1 MATATTTAISEDARL
16 RVMAARIVAQA
27 RWPYLST
34 LLFNLKIVESDQLP
48 TLAVDE
54 GWRMYYS
61 PEFVMEQTPES
72 LATMVLHEAL
82 HCVNQHGPRFR
93 ALGQSLDLHV
103 TWNCA
108 GDVGINQVLDTAKM
122 PWGEF
127 EPMRFTHLSKFD
139 VNPEM
144 STEKIFFTIV
154 EYYNQ
159 HPEEL
164 TPFTDCGSIIGGQAR
179 EYEISRTNSANPAV
193 KSDQQDV
200 IRDQVAQDIL
210 KHAYAKGI
218 GSIPGEL
225 LRWAQEL
232 LEPKIDWRKALA
244 GAFRTSLA
252 TVLGRRDYVYTRP
265 SRRQSAMRVGNHEI
279 ILPSMRKPAPPAIA
293 IIVDTSGSIGNDEIT
308 TFLSEVDGIVKAN
321 GISQGVTVIP
331 CDAEIGDIQKLRS
344 RGSITSLTLK
354 GGGGTDMGVG
364 IAAAGKL
371 RPTPKIVIVLT
382 DGFTPWP
389 TSLPKGV
396 ETLIVC
402 LTAKESLNTTPQW
415 AKTILIEEEGR
426 KS

>member
-1 MATATTTAISEDARL
+1 MVTATRAAISEDARL

-34 LLFNLKIVESDQLP
+34 LLFNLKIVESSQLP
-48 TLAVDE
+48 TLAVDD

-61 PEFVMEQTPES
+61 PDFVMEQTAEA

-93 ALGQSLDLHV
+93 ALSQSRHLHV
-103 TWNCA
+103 TWNFA
-108 GDVGINQVLDTAKM
+108 GDVGINHVLDRAQM
-122 PWGEF
+122 PWGDF
-127 EPMRFTHLSKFD
+127 EPLRFTHLSKFD

-144 STEKIFFTIV
+144 GTEKIFFTIV

-159 HPEEL
+159 HPEEVDQ
-164 TPFTDCGSIIGGQAR
+164 FTDCGSIIGGEAR
-179 EYEISRTNSANPAV
+179 DYEISRSDGDNPAI

-200 IRDQVAQDIL
+200 IRDQVAQEIL

-232 LEPKIDWRKALA
+232 LEPTIDWRKALA

-252 TVLGRRDYVYTRP
+252 TVQGRRDYVYTRP
-265 SRRQSAMRVGNHEI
+265 SRRQSAMRIGNHEI

-308 TFLSEVDGIVKAN
+308 LFLSEVDGIVKAN

-331 CDAEIGDIQKLRS
+331 CDADVGGIQKLRS
-344 RGSITSLTLK
+344 RGAITTLK
-354 GGGGTDMGVG
+354 LTGGGGTDMGVG

-402 LTAKESLNTTPQW
+402 LTAEESLSTTPNW
-415 AKTILIEEEGR
+415 AKTILIE
-426 KS
+426 KD

>member
-1 MATATTTAISEDARL
+1 MATATRAAISEDARL

-34 LLFNLKIVESDQLP
+34 LLFNLKIVESSQLP
-48 TLAVDE
+48 TLAVDD

-61 PEFVMEQTPES
+61 PDFVMEQSAEA

-93 ALGQSLDLHV
+93 ALSQSRHLHV
-103 TWNCA
+103 TWNFA
-108 GDVGINQVLDTAKM
+108 GDVGINHVLDRAQM
-122 PWGEF
+122 PWGDF
-127 EPMRFTHLSKFD
+127 EPLRFTHLSKFD

-144 STEKIFFTIV
+144 GTEKIFFTIV

-159 HPEEL
+159 HPEEVDQ
-164 TPFTDCGSIIGGQAR
+164 FTDCGSIIGGEAR
-179 EYEISRTNSANPAV
+179 DYEISRSHSDNPAI

-200 IRDQVAQDIL
+200 IRDQVAQEIL
-210 KHAYAKGI
+210 KHAYTKGI

-232 LEPKIDWRKALA
+232 LEPTIDWRRALA

-265 SRRQSAMRVGNHEI
+265 SRRQSAMRIGNHEI

-308 TFLSEVDGIVKAN
+308 LFLSEVDGIVKAN

-331 CDAEIGDIQKLRS
+331 CDADIGEIQKLRS
-344 RGSITSLTLK
+344 RGAITTLK
-354 GGGGTDMGVG
+354 LTGGGGTDMGVG

-389 TSLPKGV
+389 TSVPKGV

-402 LTAKESLNTTPQW
+402 LTAEESLNTTPNW
-415 AKTILIEEEGR
+415 AKTILID
-426 KS
+426 KD

>member
-1 MATATTTAISEDARL
+1 
-16 RVMAARIVAQA
+16 
-27 RWPYLST
+27 
-34 LLFNLKIVESDQLP
+34 
-48 TLAVDE
+48 
-54 GWRMYYS
+54 
-61 PEFVMEQTPES
+61 MEQSAEA

-93 ALGQSLDLHV
+93 ALSQSRHLHV
-103 TWNCA
+103 TWNFA
-108 GDVGINQVLDTAKM
+108 GDVGINHVLDRAQM
-122 PWGEF
+122 PWGDF
-127 EPMRFTHLSKFD
+127 EPLRFTHLSKFD

-144 STEKIFFTIV
+144 GTEKIFFTIV

-159 HPEEL
+159 HPEEVDQ
-164 TPFTDCGSIIGGQAR
+164 FTDCGSIIGGEAR
-179 EYEISRTNSANPAV
+179 DYEISRSDGDNPAI

-200 IRDQVAQDIL
+200 IRDQVAQEIL

-232 LEPKIDWRKALA
+232 LEPTIDWRKALA

-265 SRRQSAMRVGNHEI
+265 SRRQSAMRIGNHEI

-308 TFLSEVDGIVKAN
+308 LFLSEVDGIVKAN

-331 CDAEIGDIQKLRS
+331 CDADIGEIQKLRS
-344 RGSITSLTLK
+344 RGAITTLK
-354 GGGGTDMGVG
+354 LTGGGGTDMGVG

-389 TSLPKGV
+389 TSVPKGV

-402 LTAKESLNTTPQW
+402 LTAEESLNTTPNW
-415 AKTILIEEEGR
+415 AKTILID
-426 KS
+426 KD

>member
-1 MATATTTAISEDARL
+1 MVTATRAAISEDARL

-34 LLFNLKIVESDQLP
+34 LLFNLKIVESSQLP
-48 TLAVDE
+48 TLAVDD

-61 PEFVMEQTPES
+61 PDFVMEQTAEA

-93 ALGQSLDLHV
+93 ALSQSRHLHV
-103 TWNCA
+103 TWNFA
-108 GDVGINQVLDTAKM
+108 GDVGINHVLDRAQM
-122 PWGEF
+122 PWGDF
-127 EPMRFTHLSKFD
+127 EPLRFTHLSKFD

-144 STEKIFFTIV
+144 GTEKIFFTIV
-154 EYYNQ
+154 EYYDQ
-159 HPEEL
+159 HPEEVDQ
-164 TPFTDCGSIIGGQAR
+164 FSDCGSIIGGEAR
-179 EYEISRTNSANPAV
+179 DYEISRGDSDNPAI

-200 IRDQVAQDIL
+200 IRDQVAQEIL

-232 LEPKIDWRKALA
+232 LEPTIDWRKALA

-265 SRRQSAMRVGNHEI
+265 SRRQSAMRIGNHEI

-308 TFLSEVDGIVKAN
+308 LFLSEVDGIVKAN

-331 CDAEIGDIQKLRS
+331 CDADIGEIQKLRS
-344 RGSITSLTLK
+344 RGAITTLK
-354 GGGGTDMGVG
+354 LTGGGGTDMGVG

-402 LTAKESLNTTPQW
+402 LTAEESLSTTPNW
-415 AKTILIEEEGR
+415 AKTILIE
-426 KS
+426 KD

>member
-1 MATATTTAISEDARL
+1 MVTATRAAISEDARL
-16 RVMAARIVAQA
+16 RVMAARIVAQS

-34 LLFNLKIVESDQLP
+34 LLFNLKIVESSQLP
-48 TLAVDE
+48 TLAVDD

-61 PEFVMEQTPES
+61 PDFVMEQTAEA

-93 ALGQSLDLHV
+93 ALSQSRHLHV
-103 TWNCA
+103 TWNFA
-108 GDVGINQVLDTAKM
+108 GDVGINHVLDRAQM
-122 PWGEF
+122 PWGDF
-127 EPMRFTHLSKFD
+127 EPLRFTHLSKFD

-144 STEKIFFTIV
+144 GTEKIFFTIV
-154 EYYNQ
+154 EYYDQ
-159 HPEEL
+159 HPEEVNQ
-164 TPFTDCGSIIGGQAR
+164 FSDCGSIIGGEAR
-179 EYEISRTNSANPAV
+179 DYEISRGDSDNPAI

-200 IRDQVAQDIL
+200 IRDQVAQEIL

-232 LEPKIDWRKALA
+232 LEPTIDWRKALA

-265 SRRQSAMRVGNHEI
+265 SRRQSAMRIGNHEI

-308 TFLSEVDGIVKAN
+308 LFLSEVDGIVKAN

-331 CDAEIGDIQKLRS
+331 CDADIGEIQKLRS
-344 RGSITSLTLK
+344 RGAITSLKLT

-402 LTAKESLNTTPQW
+402 LTAEESLSTTPNW
-415 AKTILIEEEGR
+415 AKTILIE
-426 KS
+426 KD

>member
-1 MATATTTAISEDARL
+1 MVTATRAAISEDARL

-34 LLFNLKIVESDQLP
+34 LLFNLKIVESSQLP
-48 TLAVDE
+48 TLAVDD

-61 PEFVMEQTPES
+61 PDFVMEQTAEA

-93 ALGQSLDLHV
+93 ALSQSRHLHV
-103 TWNCA
+103 TWNFA
-108 GDVGINQVLDTAKM
+108 GDVGINHVLDRAQM
-122 PWGEF
+122 PWGDF
-127 EPMRFTHLSKFD
+127 EPLRFTHLSKFE

-144 STEKIFFTIV
+144 GTEKIFFTIV
-154 EYYNQ
+154 EYYEQ
-159 HPEEL
+159 HPEEVDQ
-164 TPFTDCGSIIGGQAR
+164 FSDCGSIIGGEAR
-179 EYEISRTNSANPAV
+179 DYEISRGDSDNPAI

-200 IRDQVAQDIL
+200 IRDQVAQEIL

-232 LEPKIDWRKALA
+232 LEPTIDWRKALA

-265 SRRQSAMRVGNHEI
+265 SRRQSAMRIGNHEI

-308 TFLSEVDGIVKAN
+308 LFLSEVDGIVKAN

-331 CDAEIGDIQKLRS
+331 CDADIGEIQKLRS
-344 RGSITSLTLK
+344 RGAITSLKLT

-402 LTAKESLNTTPQW
+402 LTAEESLSTTPNW
-415 AKTILIEEEGR
+415 AKTILIE
-426 KS
+426 KD

>member
-1 MATATTTAISEDARL
+1 MVTATRAAICEDARL

-34 LLFNLKIVESDQLP
+34 LLFNLKIVESSQLA
-48 TLAVDE
+48 TLAVDD

-61 PEFVMEQTPES
+61 PDFVMEQTAEA

-93 ALGQSLDLHV
+93 ALSQSRHLHV
-103 TWNCA
+103 TWNFA
-108 GDVGINQVLDTAKM
+108 GDVGINHVLDRAQM
-122 PWGEF
+122 PWGDF
-127 EPMRFTHLSKFD
+127 EPLRFTHLSKFD

-144 STEKIFFTIV
+144 GTEKIFFTIV
-154 EYYNQ
+154 EYYEQ
-159 HPEEL
+159 HPEEVDQ
-164 TPFTDCGSIIGGQAR
+164 FSDCGSIIGGEAR
-179 EYEISRTNSANPAV
+179 DYEISRGDSDNPAI

-200 IRDQVAQDIL
+200 IRDQVAQEIL

-232 LEPKIDWRKALA
+232 LEPTIDWRKALA

-265 SRRQSAMRVGNHEI
+265 SRRQSAMRIGNHEI

-308 TFLSEVDGIVKAN
+308 LFLSEVDGIVKAN

-331 CDAEIGDIQKLRS
+331 CDADIGEIQKLRS
-344 RGSITSLTLK
+344 RGAITSLKLT

-389 TSLPKGV
+389 TSLPQVV

-402 LTAKESLNTTPQW
+402 LTAEESLSTTPNW
-415 AKTILIEEEGR
+415 AKTILIE
-426 KS
+426 KD

>member
-1 MATATTTAISEDARL
+1 MVTATRAAISEDARL

-34 LLFNLKIVESDQLP
+34 LLFNLKIVESNQLP
-48 TLAVDE
+48 SLAVDD

-61 PEFVMEQTPES
+61 PDFVMEQTAEA

-93 ALGQSLDLHV
+93 ALSQSRHLHV
-103 TWNCA
+103 TWNFA
-108 GDVGINQVLDTAKM
+108 GDVGINHVLDRAQM
-122 PWGEF
+122 PWGDF
-127 EPMRFTHLSKFD
+127 EPLRFTHLSKFD

-144 STEKIFFTIV
+144 GTEKIFFTIV
-154 EYYNQ
+154 EYYEQ
-159 HPEEL
+159 HPEEVDQ
-164 TPFTDCGSIIGGQAR
+164 FSDCGSIIGGEAR
-179 EYEISRTNSANPAV
+179 DYEISRGDSDNPAI

-200 IRDQVAQDIL
+200 IRDQVAQEIL

-232 LEPKIDWRKALA
+232 LEPTIDWRKALA

-265 SRRQSAMRVGNHEI
+265 SRRQSAMRIGNHEI

-308 TFLSEVDGIVKAN
+308 LFLSEVDGIVKAN

-331 CDAEIGDIQKLRS
+331 CDADIGEIQKLRS
-344 RGSITSLTLK
+344 RGAITSLKLT

-402 LTAKESLNTTPQW
+402 LTAEESLSTTPNW
-415 AKTILIEEEGR
+415 AKTILIE
-426 KS
+426 KD

>member
-1 MATATTTAISEDARL
+1 MVTATPAAISEDARL

-34 LLFNLKIVESDQLP
+34 LLFNLKIVESSQLP
-48 TLAVDE
+48 TLAVDD

-61 PEFVMEQTPES
+61 PDFVMEQTAEA

-93 ALGQSLDLHV
+93 ALSQSRHLHV
-103 TWNCA
+103 TWNFA
-108 GDVGINQVLDTAKM
+108 GDVGINHVLDRAQM
-122 PWGEF
+122 PWGDF
-127 EPMRFTHLSKFD
+127 EPLRFTHLSKFD

-144 STEKIFFTIV
+144 GTEKIFFTIV
-154 EYYNQ
+154 EYYEQ
-159 HPEEL
+159 HPEEVDQ
-164 TPFTDCGSIIGGQAR
+164 FSDCGSIIGGEAR
-179 EYEISRTNSANPAV
+179 DYEISRGDSDNPAI

-200 IRDQVAQDIL
+200 IRDQVAQEIL

-232 LEPKIDWRKALA
+232 LEPTIDWRKALA

-265 SRRQSAMRVGNHEI
+265 SRRQSAMRIGNHEI

-308 TFLSEVDGIVKAN
+308 LFLSEVDGIVKAN

-331 CDAEIGDIQKLRS
+331 CDADIGEIQKLRS
-344 RGSITSLTLK
+344 RGAITTLK
-354 GGGGTDMGVG
+354 LTGGGGTDMGVG

-402 LTAKESLNTTPQW
+402 LTAEESLSTTPNW
-415 AKTILIEEEGR
+415 AKTILIE
-426 KS
+426 KD

>member
-1 MATATTTAISEDARL
+1 MVTATRAAISEDARL

-34 LLFNLKIVESDQLP
+34 LLFNLKIVESSQLP
-48 TLAVDE
+48 TLAVDD

-61 PEFVMEQTPES
+61 PDFVMEQTAEA

-93 ALGQSLDLHV
+93 ALSQSRHLHV
-103 TWNCA
+103 TWNFA
-108 GDVGINQVLDTAKM
+108 GDVGINHVLDRAQM
-122 PWGEF
+122 PWGDF
-127 EPMRFTHLSKFD
+127 EPLRFTHLSKFD
-139 VNPEM
+139 VNSEM
-144 STEKIFFTIV
+144 GTEKIFFTIV
-154 EYYNQ
+154 EYYEQ
-159 HPEEL
+159 HPEEVNQ
-164 TPFTDCGSIIGGQAR
+164 FSDCGSIIGGEAR
-179 EYEISRTNSANPAV
+179 DYEISRGDSDNPAI

-200 IRDQVAQDIL
+200 IRDQVAQEIL

-232 LEPKIDWRKALA
+232 LEPTIDWRKALA

-265 SRRQSAMRVGNHEI
+265 SRRQSAMRIGNHEI

-308 TFLSEVDGIVKAN
+308 LFLSEVDGIVKAN

-331 CDAEIGDIQKLRS
+331 CDADIGEIQKLRS
-344 RGSITSLTLK
+344 RGAITSLKLT

-402 LTAKESLNTTPQW
+402 LTAEESLSTTPNW
-415 AKTILIEEEGR
+415 AKTILIE
-426 KS
+426 KD

>member
-1 MATATTTAISEDARL
+1 MVTATRAAISEDARL

-34 LLFNLKIVESDQLP
+34 LLFNLKIVESNQLP
-48 TLAVDE
+48 TLAVDD

-61 PEFVMEQTPES
+61 PDFVMEQTAEA

-93 ALGQSLDLHV
+93 ALSQSRHLHV
-103 TWNCA
+103 TWNFA
-108 GDVGINQVLDTAKM
+108 GDVGINHVLDRAQM
-122 PWGEF
+122 PWGDF
-127 EPMRFTHLSKFD
+127 EPLRFTHLSKFD

-144 STEKIFFTIV
+144 GTEKIFFTIV
-154 EYYNQ
+154 EYYEQ
-159 HPEEL
+159 HPEEVDQ
-164 TPFTDCGSIIGGQAR
+164 FSDCGSIIGGEAR
-179 EYEISRTNSANPAV
+179 DYEISRGDSGNPAI

-200 IRDQVAQDIL
+200 IRDQVAQEIL

-232 LEPKIDWRKALA
+232 LEPTIDWRKALA

-265 SRRQSAMRVGNHEI
+265 SRRQSAMRIGNHEI

-308 TFLSEVDGIVKAN
+308 LFLSEVDGIVKAN

-331 CDAEIGDIQKLRS
+331 CDADIGEIQKLRS
-344 RGSITSLTLK
+344 RGAITTLK
-354 GGGGTDMGVG
+354 LTGGGGTDMGVG

-402 LTAKESLNTTPQW
+402 LTAEESLSTTPNW
-415 AKTILIEEEGR
+415 AKTILIE
-426 KS
+426 KD

>member
-1 MATATTTAISEDARL
+1 MVTATRAAISEDARL

-34 LLFNLKIVESDQLP
+34 LLFNLKIVESSQLP
-48 TLAVDE
+48 TLAVDD

-61 PEFVMEQTPES
+61 PDFVMEQTAEA

-93 ALGQSLDLHV
+93 ALSQSRHLHV
-103 TWNCA
+103 TWNFA
-108 GDVGINQVLDTAKM
+108 GDVGINHVLDRAQM
-122 PWGEF
+122 PWGDF
-127 EPMRFTHLSKFD
+127 EPLRFTHLSKFD

-144 STEKIFFTIV
+144 GTEKIFFTIV
-154 EYYNQ
+154 EYYEQ
-159 HPEEL
+159 HPEEVDQ
-164 TPFTDCGSIIGGQAR
+164 FSDCGSIIGGEAR
-179 EYEISRTNSANPAV
+179 DYEISRGDSGNPAI

-200 IRDQVAQDIL
+200 IRDQVAQEIL

-232 LEPKIDWRKALA
+232 LEPTIDWRKALA

-265 SRRQSAMRVGNHEI
+265 SRRQSAMRIGNHEI

-308 TFLSEVDGIVKAN
+308 LFLSEVDGIVKAN

-331 CDAEIGDIQKLRS
+331 CDADIGEIQKLRS
-344 RGSITSLTLK
+344 RGAITTLK
-354 GGGGTDMGVG
+354 LTGGGGTDMGVG

-402 LTAKESLNTTPQW
+402 LTAEESLSTTPNW
-415 AKTILIEEEGR
+415 AKTILIE
-426 KS
+426 KD

>member
-1 MATATTTAISEDARL
+1 MVTATRAAISEDARL
-16 RVMAARIVAQA
+16 RVMAARIVAQS

-34 LLFNLKIVESDQLP
+34 LLFNLKIVESSQLP
-48 TLAVDE
+48 TLAVDD

-61 PEFVMEQTPES
+61 PDFVMEQTAEA

-93 ALGQSLDLHV
+93 ALSQSRHLHV
-103 TWNCA
+103 TWNFA
-108 GDVGINQVLDTAKM
+108 GDVGINHVLDRAQM
-122 PWGEF
+122 PWGDF
-127 EPMRFTHLSKFD
+127 EPLRFTHLSKFD

-144 STEKIFFTIV
+144 GTEKIFFTIV
-154 EYYNQ
+154 EYYEQ
-159 HPEEL
+159 HPEEVDQ
-164 TPFTDCGSIIGGQAR
+164 FSDCGSIIGGEAR
-179 EYEISRTNSANPAV
+179 DYEISRGDSGNPAI

-200 IRDQVAQDIL
+200 IRDQVAQEIL

-232 LEPKIDWRKALA
+232 LEPTIDWRKALA

-265 SRRQSAMRVGNHEI
+265 SRRQSAMRIGNHEI

-308 TFLSEVDGIVKAN
+308 LFLSEVDGIVKAN

-331 CDAEIGDIQKLRS
+331 CDADIGEIQKLRS
-344 RGSITSLTLK
+344 RGAITTLK
-354 GGGGTDMGVG
+354 LTGGGGTDMGVG

-402 LTAKESLNTTPQW
+402 LTAEESLSTTPNW
-415 AKTILIEEEGR
+415 AKTILIE
-426 KS
+426 KD

>member
-1 MATATTTAISEDARL
+1 
-16 RVMAARIVAQA
+16 MAARIVAQA

-34 LLFNLKIVESDQLP
+34 LLFNLKIVESSQLP
-48 TLAVDE
+48 TLAVDD

-61 PEFVMEQTPES
+61 PDFVMEQSAEA

-93 ALGQSLDLHV
+93 ALSQSRHLHV
-103 TWNCA
+103 TWNFA
-108 GDVGINQVLDTAKM
+108 GDVGINHVLDRAQM
-122 PWGEF
+122 PWGDF
-127 EPMRFTHLSKFD
+127 EPLRFTHLSKFD

-144 STEKIFFTIV
+144 GTEKIFFTIV

-159 HPEEL
+159 HPEEVDQ
-164 TPFTDCGSIIGGQAR
+164 FTDCGSIIGGEAR
-179 EYEISRTNSANPAV
+179 DYEISRSDGDNPAI

-200 IRDQVAQDIL
+200 IRDQVAQEIL

-232 LEPKIDWRKALA
+232 LEPTIDWRKALA

-265 SRRQSAMRVGNHEI
+265 SRRQSAMRIGNHEI

-308 TFLSEVDGIVKAN
+308 LFLSEVDGIVKAN

-331 CDAEIGDIQKLRS
+331 CDADIGEIQKLRS
-344 RGSITSLTLK
+344 RGAITTLK
-354 GGGGTDMGVG
+354 LTGGGGTDMGVG

-389 TSLPKGV
+389 TSVPKGV

-402 LTAKESLNTTPQW
+402 LTAEESLNTTPNW
-415 AKTILIEEEGR
+415 AKTILIE
-426 KS
+426 KD

>member
-1 MATATTTAISEDARL
+1 MATATRAAISEDARL

-34 LLFNLKIVESDQLP
+34 LLFNLKIVESSQLP
-48 TLAVDE
+48 TLAVDD

-61 PEFVMEQTPES
+61 PDFVMEQSAEA

-93 ALGQSLDLHV
+93 ALSQSRHLHV
-103 TWNCA
+103 TWNFA
-108 GDVGINQVLDTAKM
+108 GDVGINHVLDRAQM
-122 PWGEF
+122 PWGDF
-127 EPMRFTHLSKFD
+127 EPLRFTHLSKFD

-144 STEKIFFTIV
+144 GTEKIFFTIV

-159 HPEEL
+159 HPEEVDQ
-164 TPFTDCGSIIGGQAR
+164 FTDCGSIIGGEAR
-179 EYEISRTNSANPAV
+179 DYEISRSHSDNPAI

-200 IRDQVAQDIL
+200 IRDQVAQEIL

-232 LEPKIDWRKALA
+232 LEPTIDWRRALA

-265 SRRQSAMRVGNHEI
+265 SRRQSAMRIGNHEI

-293 IIVDTSGSIGNDEIT
+293 IIIDTSGSIGNDEIT
-308 TFLSEVDGIVKAN
+308 LFLSEVDGIVKAN
-321 GISQGVTVIP
+321 GISQGVTIIP
-331 CDAEIGDIQKLRS
+331 CDADIGEIQKLRS
-344 RGSITSLTLK
+344 RGAITTLK
-354 GGGGTDMGVG
+354 LTGGGGTDMGVG

-402 LTAKESLNTTPQW
+402 LTAEESLNTTPNW
-415 AKTILIEEEGR
+415 AKTILIE
-426 KS
+426 KD

>member
-1 MATATTTAISEDARL
+1 MATATRAAISEDARL

-34 LLFNLKIVESDQLP
+34 LLFNLKIVESSQLP
-48 TLAVDE
+48 TLAVDD

-61 PEFVMEQTPES
+61 PDFVMEQTAEA

-93 ALGQSLDLHV
+93 ALSQSRHLHV
-103 TWNCA
+103 TWNFA
-108 GDVGINQVLDTAKM
+108 GDVGINHVLDRAQM
-122 PWGEF
+122 PWGDF
-127 EPMRFTHLSKFD
+127 EPLRFTHLSKFD

-144 STEKIFFTIV
+144 GTEKIFFTIV

-159 HPEEL
+159 HPEEVDQ
-164 TPFTDCGSIIGGQAR
+164 FTDCGSIIGGEAR
-179 EYEISRTNSANPAV
+179 DYEISRSDGDNPAI

-200 IRDQVAQDIL
+200 IRDQVAQEIL

-232 LEPKIDWRKALA
+232 LGPTIDWRKALA

-265 SRRQSAMRVGNHEI
+265 SRRQSAMRIGNHEI

-308 TFLSEVDGIVKAN
+308 LFLSEVDGIVKAN

-331 CDAEIGDIQKLRS
+331 CDADVGEIQKLRS
-344 RGSITSLTLK
+344 RGAITTLK
-354 GGGGTDMGVG
+354 LTGGGGTDMGVG

-402 LTAKESLNTTPQW
+402 LTAEESLNTTPNW
-415 AKTILIEEEGR
+415 AKTILIE
-426 KS
+426 KD

>member
-1 MATATTTAISEDARL
+1 MVTATRAAISEDARL

-34 LLFNLKIVESDQLP
+34 LLFNLKIVESSQLP
-48 TLAVDE
+48 TLAVDD

-61 PEFVMEQTPES
+61 PDFVMEQTAEA

-93 ALGQSLDLHV
+93 ALSQSRHLHV
-103 TWNCA
+103 TWNFA
-108 GDVGINQVLDTAKM
+108 GDVGINHVLDRAQM
-122 PWGEF
+122 PWGDF
-127 EPMRFTHLSKFD
+127 EPLRFTHLSKFE

-144 STEKIFFTIV
+144 GTEKIFFTIV
-154 EYYNQ
+154 EYYEQ
-159 HPEEL
+159 HPEEVDQ
-164 TPFTDCGSIIGGQAR
+164 FSDCGSIIGGEAR
-179 EYEISRTNSANPAV
+179 DYEISRGDSDNPAI

-200 IRDQVAQDIL
+200 IRDQVAQEIL

-232 LEPKIDWRKALA
+232 LEPTIDWRKALA

-265 SRRQSAMRVGNHEI
+265 SRRQSAMRIGNHEI

-308 TFLSEVDGIVKAN
+308 LFLSEVDGIVKAN

-331 CDAEIGDIQKLRS
+331 CDADIGEIQKLRS
-344 RGSITSLTLK
+344 RGAITTLK
-354 GGGGTDMGVG
+354 LTGGGGTDMGVG

-402 LTAKESLNTTPQW
+402 LTAEESLSTTPNW
-415 AKTILIEEEGR
+415 AKTILIE
-426 KS
+426 KD

>member
-1 MATATTTAISEDARL
+1 MVTATRAAISEDARL

-34 LLFNLKIVESDQLP
+34 LLFNLKIVESSQLP
-48 TLAVDE
+48 TLAVDD

-61 PEFVMEQTPES
+61 PDFVMEQTAEA

-93 ALGQSLDLHV
+93 ALSQSRHLHV
-103 TWNCA
+103 TWNFA
-108 GDVGINQVLDTAKM
+108 GDVGINHVLDRAQM
-122 PWGEF
+122 PWGDF
-127 EPMRFTHLSKFD
+127 EPLRFTHLSKFD

-144 STEKIFFTIV
+144 GTEKIFFTIV
-154 EYYNQ
+154 EYYEQ
-159 HPEEL
+159 HPEEVNQ
-164 TPFTDCGSIIGGQAR
+164 FSDCGSIIGGEAR
-179 EYEISRTNSANPAV
+179 DYEISRGDSDNPAI

-200 IRDQVAQDIL
+200 IRDQVAQEIL

-232 LEPKIDWRKALA
+232 LEPTIDWRKALA

-265 SRRQSAMRVGNHEI
+265 SRRQSAMRIGNHEI

-308 TFLSEVDGIVKAN
+308 LFLSEVDGIVKAN

-331 CDAEIGDIQKLRS
+331 CDADIGEIQKLRS
-344 RGSITSLTLK
+344 RGAITSLKLT

-402 LTAKESLNTTPQW
+402 LTAEESLRTTPNW
-415 AKTILIEEEGR
+415 AKTILIE
-426 KS
+426 KD